1 MDDDE
6 RKLREFL
13 KERGLISKEEETAIK
28 RGDISTEQLER
39 YLTYRG
45 YPLPGRTEERVREVP
60 RKGLERREKMEK
72 PSIGHI
78 TDPLAT
84 TRGRWEKQEA
94 RMLVEQMFE
103 HPEQY
108 GERFQ
113 KAIKIIKEERAQKPK
128 EPERDRD

>member
-1 MDDDE
+1 MDDEE

-13 KERGLISKEEETAIK
+13 KVRGLISDEEEKAIEN
-28 RGDISTEQLER
+28 GEISAKQLER
-39 YLTYRG
+39 YITYRG
-45 YPLPGRTEERVREVP
+45 YPLPGRTEERVRKAP
-60 RKGLERREKMEK
+60 RKGLERRDKMEK

-78 TDPLAT
+78 TDSLTT
-84 TRGRWEKQEA
+84 TRRRWEKQEA

-113 KAIKIIKEERAQKPK
+113 KAIKIIKEERAQKSK